1 MAEQRYAVF
10 SSREIIAEQVI
21 DLKAEDTWG
30 ALEVIKK
37 RHLEKIVT
45 GLVGYMLEVIR
56 EFYAGS
62 RKKRKSGT
70 ANSSKT
76 TSTSHASSSAPAKA
90 HVSFASAR
98 SPDQH
103 SVPPQGVPN
112 PAGKFH
118 LIQLGTAVA
127 P

>member
-56 EFYAGS
+56 EFYAGCEL
-62 RKKRKSGT
+62 T
-70 ANSSKT
+70 N
-76 TSTSHASSSAPAKA
+76 TSNDK
-90 HVSFASAR
+90 VE
-98 SPDQH
+98 
-103 SVPPQGVPN
+103 VMV
-112 PAGKFH
+112 
-118 LIQLGTAVA
+118 
-127 P
+127 